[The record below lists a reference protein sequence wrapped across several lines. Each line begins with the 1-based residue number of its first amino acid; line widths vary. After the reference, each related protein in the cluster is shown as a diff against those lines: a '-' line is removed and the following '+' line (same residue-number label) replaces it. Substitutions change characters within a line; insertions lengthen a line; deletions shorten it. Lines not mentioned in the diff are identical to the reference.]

1 MLTKDYSGS
10 RVLVRRNPGRSGV
23 CWSYDLQVQHVSVRQ
38 LGRHGRPLLSLNH
51 PVCDQC
57 CYIGRWPAQCR
68 PSSLLVGLANTQ

>member
-1 MLTKDYSGS
+1 MLTKIT
-10 RVLVRRNPGRSGV
+10 LALAFF
-23 CWSYDLQVQHVSVRQ
+23 WSYDLRVQHVSVRQ

-51 PVCDQC
+51 PVRDQC